1 MKMVRRFRFIKDE
14 SGIETLE
21 WIAIGVLILVVA
33 FALYPGILQSSLS
46 TVVSNVG
53 SALTTSSS
61 GLTGS

>member
-1 MKMVRRFRFIKDE
+1 MINLAQYLKDE

-33 FALYPGILQSSLS
+33 FAIFPGVLQTNLN

-53 SALTTSSS
+53 SALTTKSS
-61 GLTGS
+61 GLSGS